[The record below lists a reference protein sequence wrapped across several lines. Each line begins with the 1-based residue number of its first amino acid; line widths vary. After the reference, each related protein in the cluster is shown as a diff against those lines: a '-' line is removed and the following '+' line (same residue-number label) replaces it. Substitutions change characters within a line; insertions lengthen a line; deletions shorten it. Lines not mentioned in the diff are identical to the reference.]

1 MENVYLGRNVI
12 VDKKERICAYEI
24 LYQDTQGETQTSSA
38 RYTSAA
44 VISNILNKFG
54 TKSILGNH
62 RAFVKIDEKFLLS
75 DLIFSIPSEFFIF
88 AILAEVEITE
98 RVVERVEQLHAKN
111 YLLAIDDIELNSTS
125 YEKYQIIFKELS
137 FVKVKLDTYS
147 LDECDKYMKEMKK
160 FDIRFVAMDID
171 TKLDYT
177 LASELEFDWF
187 EGYFFAEPTIL
198 ENAKYEPTQMN
209 VLKLY
214 NLLMEDTN
222 IDEITAEF
230 EKNHAITVQ
239 LLQFINSGAF
249 HFRNRISSIHH
260 VLTLVGRIPLGQW
273 LMLMIYSKSIS
284 KDKEMPA
291 LMLMVKNRTELMER
305 ILKAI
310 YPEVKSN
317 TLGEAYFVGVLSL
330 IDTLFGVKLEVILKD
345 MNVSEAVEE
354 ALLNDE
360 GLLGEIYLLVRN
372 IEAFKIKEIMAFEH
386 KYGLEVDS
394 IENIALECM
403 RDLQSFEN
411 PQSVD

>member
-1 MENVYLGRNVI
+1 MENVYLGRNII

>member
-1 MENVYLGRNVI
+1 
-12 VDKKERICAYEI
+12 
-24 LYQDTQGETQTSSA
+24 
-38 RYTSAA
+38 
-44 VISNILNKFG
+44 
-54 TKSILGNH
+54 
-62 RAFVKIDEKFLLS
+62 
-75 DLIFSIPSEFFIF
+75 
-88 AILAEVEITE
+88 
-98 RVVERVEQLHAKN
+98 
-111 YLLAIDDIELNSTS
+111 
-125 YEKYQIIFKELS
+125 
-137 FVKVKLDTYS
+137 
-147 LDECDKYMKEMKK
+147 
-160 FDIRFVAMDID
+160 
-171 TKLDYT
+171 
-177 LASELEFDWF
+177 
-187 EGYFFAEPTIL
+187 
-198 ENAKYEPTQMN
+198 
-209 VLKLY
+209 
-214 NLLMEDTN
+214 
-222 IDEITAEF
+222 
-230 EKNHAITVQ
+230 
-239 LLQFINSGAF
+239 
-249 HFRNRISSIHH
+249 
-260 VLTLVGRIPLGQW
+260 
-273 LMLMIYSKSIS
+273 LMIYSKSIS